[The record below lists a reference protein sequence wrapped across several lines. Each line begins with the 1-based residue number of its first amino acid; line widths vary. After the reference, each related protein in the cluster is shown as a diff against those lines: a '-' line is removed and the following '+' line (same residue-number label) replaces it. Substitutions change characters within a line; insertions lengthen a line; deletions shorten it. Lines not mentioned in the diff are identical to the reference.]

1 MLTRRS
7 ISGLAAAFLATT
19 ALAGCNPATVQTV
32 VSDAQLIANK
42 LSAFVPVLQALPGVP
57 AADAALFAT
66 LVADVSQGATLAST
80 VYTTLAPVAANT
92 LVQNI
97 EKAVDG
103 ALQLATTPP
112 LSVFIGTAAPQLT
125 LVLEAASVLVPGLF
139 AVFGLA
145 APVGA
150 STSAMTPDQARAV
163 LTVSGV

>member
-1 MLTRRS
+1 MFTRRS

-32 VSDAQLIANK
+32 VSDAQLIASR
-42 LSAFVPVLQALPGVP
+42 LGDFVLVLQALPGVP
-57 AADAALFAT
+57 AADTALFAT
-66 LVADVSQGATLAST
+66 LVSDISQAATLAST

-97 EKAVDG
+97 EKAVTG

-125 LVLEAASVLVPGLF
+125 LALQFASVLVPGLF
-139 AVFGLA
+139 TVFGLP

-150 STSAMTPDQARAV
+150 TPGISPEAARAG
-163 LTVSGV
+163 LQAMAI